1 MSFQCGGAGTEEN
14 CGRAVAV
21 FVRADVDQAVDN
33 SRKAALVGLGRIGVV
48 SPINGWTA
56 AKQRVRE
63 SGSAVVLERPQLQF
77 LAGNIEVVVRAGSN
91 RDVRATNEVIAA
103 GPDQVGFNAEKIE
116 AG

>member
-1 MSFQCGGAGTEEN
+1 MGLQCDGARTED

-21 FVRADVDQAVDN
+21 FVGADVDHAVDN
-33 SRKAALVGLGRIGVV
+33 SRKAPLVGRRRIGVV
-48 SPINGWTA
+48 SPINGRTA
-56 AKQRVRE
+56 AEQRVRE
-63 SGSAVVLERPQLQF
+63 SGTAVVLERTQLQF